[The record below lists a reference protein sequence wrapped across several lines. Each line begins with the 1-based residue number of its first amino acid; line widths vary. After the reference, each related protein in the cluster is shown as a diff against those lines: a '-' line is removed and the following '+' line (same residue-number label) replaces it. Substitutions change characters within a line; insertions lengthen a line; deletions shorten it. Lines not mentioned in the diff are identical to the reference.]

1 MTESFGTPLRAERAQ
16 KGSHLVVGLSPR
28 RARVRPRR
36 VLRCLAALR
45 HGTARDSP
53 HARPAHLRAGCA
65 PPAAPVPLARRVQA
79 RRGHGQRLQLHGL
92 QHRTPGALPGQ
103 LACRTAARPCAT
115 PHPDSRPPQLGELN
129 VLEEEEID
137 ALLAGAH
144 AALWTAAAPRPW
156 PSLGPP
162 ALRRPATAVPSSG
175 RPASSSLGQSTGT
188 CWLARVSLSLMGPES
203 RR

>member
-1 MTESFGTPLRAERAQ
+1 MTLSVYRPCAQ
-16 KGSHLVVGLSPR
+16 
-28 RARVRPRR
+28 VRPDMA
-36 VLRCLAALR
+36 LLATL
-45 HGTARDSP
+45 
-53 HARPAHLRAGCA
+53 L
-65 PPAAPVPLARRVQA
+65 
-79 RRGHGQRLQLHGL
+79 
-92 QHRTPGALPGQ
+92 TPGLHISELAVRRPLLRSRSHAVCKLDVATANAFSCMGFNIGRQVPGQ

-115 PHPDSRPPQLGELN
+115 PHPDSRPHQLGELN

-144 AALWTAAAPRPW
+144 AALWTAIAPRPR

-162 ALRRPATAVPSSG
+162 ALRRPANAIPSSG